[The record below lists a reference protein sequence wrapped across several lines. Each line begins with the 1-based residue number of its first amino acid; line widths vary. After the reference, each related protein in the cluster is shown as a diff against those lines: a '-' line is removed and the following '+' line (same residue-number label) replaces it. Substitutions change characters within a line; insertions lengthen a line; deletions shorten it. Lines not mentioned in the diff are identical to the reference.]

1 VYVCDAVNV
10 GDAVTVLVH
19 VADIDDDAVALGDAD
34 SEIECDGV
42 NVDDVMN
49 VGDGHADTE
58 GVNVADIVLL
68 AVIVCVD
75 DAVKVADACTL
86 WRYIETVTRLD
97 ESKMEGVQ

>member
-1 VYVCDAVNV
+1 MNV

-49 VGDGHADTE
+49 VGDGHARHRGGE
-58 GVNVADIVLL
+58 R
-68 AVIVCVD
+68 C
-75 DAVKVADACTL
+75 
-86 WRYIETVTRLD
+86 
-97 ESKMEGVQ
+97 